1 MGYGVNS
8 DYSIKQLQEQDWA
21 LWKAIRLDA
30 LQLHPE
36 AFGSSYEE
44 ESLWP
49 SESFKEKLIKSDI
62 FGVFIKD
69 NLVGV
74 AGFFIYDPQKLRHRG
89 MLFTIYVKAE
99 HRNQGIAGQLLATVI
114 HHARSRVIQLLCS
127 VNTGN
132 EKAIKLYQNHGFQI
146 FGTEPR
152 ALKIGETFQ
161 DLHLM
166 VLRFDDRIGK

>member
-1 MGYGVNS
+1 MNFE
-8 DYSIKQLQEQDWA
+8 IRHLQEQDWE
-21 LWKAIRLDA
+21 LWKGIRLEA
-30 LQLHPE
+30 LQSDPA

-44 ESLWP
+44 ESLWTD
-49 SESFKEKLIKSDI
+49 ESFKEQIVKRDI
-62 FGVFIKD
+62 FGVFLEDKLI
-69 NLVGV
+69 GV

-114 HHARSRVIQLLCS
+114 HHARSRVLQLLCS

-132 EKAIKLYQNHGFQI
+132 EKAIKLYKIHGFQI

-152 ALKIGETFQ
+152 ALKIGETFH

-166 VLRFDDRIGK
+166 VLKFA

>member
-1 MGYGVNS
+1 MS
-8 DYSIKQLQEQDWA
+8 CEICHLQEQDWE
-21 LWKAIRLDA
+21 LWKDIRLEA

-44 ESLWP
+44 ESVW
-49 SESFKEKLIKSDI
+49 SDESFKEKLVKSDI
-62 FGVFIKD
+62 FGAFLEGQ
-69 NLVGV
+69 LVGV
-74 AGFFIYDPQKLRHRG
+74 SGFFIYDPQKLRHRG

-99 HRNQGIAGQLLATVI
+99 YRNQGIAGQLLATVI
-114 HHARSRVIQLLCS
+114 HHARSRVLQLLCS

-132 EKAIKLYQNHGFQI
+132 EKAIKLYKNHGFQI

-152 ALKIGETFQ
+152 ALKIGETFH

-166 VLRFDDRIGK
+166 VLKFV